1 MYSCSRFSG
10 LPGAMGCVGY
20 LRCRICMPVFSSV
33 QITTRPC
40 SKKRW
45 ALRYKEHRSCALASK
60 SGSWLLSQ
68 YTLRWGCRSASS
80 RMRQILERLMGPV
93 RLCTRA
99 ATKSSRLQRVAAQWY
114 VAGLRVAID
123 ITSRRSEGGKAPRP
137 TGARR
142 IVQATEAVVKIT
154 LAPTANSMAIT
165 VELGG
170 HLEIRRALRRR
181 GP

>member
-1 MYSCSRFSG
+1 
-10 LPGAMGCVGY
+10 
-20 LRCRICMPVFSSV
+20 
-33 QITTRPC
+33 
-40 SKKRW
+40 
-45 ALRYKEHRSCALASK
+45 
-60 SGSWLLSQ
+60 
-68 YTLRWGCRSASS
+68 
-80 RMRQILERLMGPV
+80 MRQILERLMGPV

-165 VELGG
+165 VELHG
-170 HLEIRRALRRR
+170 HLEIRRALQRR